1 MFSSRNKK
9 RILIFSIIPLLAIIP
24 LLSEDIIIK
33 SISAGILVVYV
44 AFIIFLRDSVRIRD
58 ILAEDDNY
66 SNSEEENEKY
76 SDSSYESD
84 YNDDVKIISKKTT
97 GSVITEE
104 NYKQVLNTGLKNAID
119 PEEVKEQFGKI
130 IKEELPTDIN
140 SDEQFLFVLEKIL
153 NVIKDAYLAN
163 TVIFF
168 WYNETRQDLT
178 LQKFFSNSA
187 DSITKK
193 NFPLEDDI
201 ISKIVNNEEPVH
213 LTEIS
218 PNAEMDVIR
227 YYDNPQGIKS
237 LVGVPLFYA
246 KSLAGV
252 LVVDSKAPD
261 AFGIETVYSL
271 GRFVRIIAII
281 ISLFDE
287 KFSGTTAEQRLETLL
302 NILKSER
309 KFDNEKDIIETIDST
324 IKNLIHYDAFSFVY
338 FEPTKQKFIVTKVDN
353 KTSLKYIGENLEI
366 ELEGTIIGKAIL
378 SGMPV
383 NIEDTAAN
391 QFTRFIKNEDVG
403 LGGSFLALPL
413 VYDSQNFG
421 VLCFESLKKKIY
433 TNSDIKFLRNAVK
446 IFSFFVYTYSTHT
459 ILKKLLSV
467 DVETRAFTY
476 DAFVKNIESDL
487 IKAREFDAPSAL
499 ALIQIDEFLEERS
512 LFETDPFPKVLTSIN
527 EAIRS
532 EISPLNIIGR
542 LNEKLFGVF
551 FFNASTKDVFLWA
564 EKLRIKI
571 ARKPIS
577 VVSKQTTFTV
587 SIGVASAHKK
597 TEVEEVLKNAE
608 LALNKA
614 IQKGGNTVKSINW
627 LEKIWII
634 FYW

>member
-24 LLSEDIIIK
+24 IISEDIIIK
-33 SISAGILVVYV
+33 SISAGILVIYV
-44 AFIIFLRDSVRIRD
+44 AFIIFLRDSVRMRD
-58 ILAEDDNY
+58 ILSEDDNY
-66 SNSEEENEKY
+66 PINEDENDEKFSNP
-76 SDSSYESD
+76 SYDADLGE
-84 YNDDVKIISKKTT
+84 DVKIITKK
-97 GSVITEE
+97 SSNSIITEH
-104 NYKQVLNTGLKNAID
+104 NYKPVLNSGLKHLVSSD
-119 PEEVKEQFGKI
+119 ELKEQFGKI
-130 IKEELPTDIN
+130 ITEELPADIN

-168 WYNETRQDLT
+168 WFNETRQELT
-178 LQKFFSNSA
+178 LQKYFSNSPEA
-187 DSITKK
+187 ITKK

-201 ISKIVNNEEPVH
+201 ISKIVHNEEPVH

-237 LVGVPLFYA
+237 LVGVPLFFA
-246 KSLAGV
+246 KTLTGV

-287 KFSGTTAEQRLETLL
+287 KFSGSTAENRLETLL
-302 NILKSER
+302 SILKTEK
-309 KFDNEKDIIETIDST
+309 KFDNDKDIIETIDTT
-324 IKNLIHYDAFSFVY
+324 IKNLLHYDAFSFVY
-338 FEPTKQKFIVTKVDN
+338 FEPTKQKFLVTKVDN

-366 ELEGTIIGKAIL
+366 ELEGTLVGKAVL

-391 QFTRFIKNEDVG
+391 QFIRFVKNEDVG

-413 VYDSQNFG
+413 VYDNQNFG

-433 TNSDIKFLRNAVK
+433 SNSDIKFMRNAVK

-459 ILKKLLSV
+459 ILKNLLSV
-467 DVETRAFTY
+467 DVETRAMTY
-476 DAFVKNIESDL
+476 NSFLQHVEADL
-487 IKAREFDAPSAL
+487 IKAREFDAPSSL

-512 LFETDPFPKVLTSIN
+512 LFETDPFPKVLASIN

-532 EISPLNIIGR
+532 EISPLNLVGR
-542 LNEKLFGVF
+542 LGEKLFGVF

-587 SIGVASAHKK
+587 SIGVAAAHKK

-614 IQKGGNTVKSINW
+614 IQKGGNTVKSIN
-627 LEKIWII
+627 
-634 FYW
+634 